1 MRCSVGSEIPSLA
14 SATSRRLLP
23 LAVRNLVSRR
33 PRARRTNRC
42 PVTGTPAP
50 LPARRDTWR
59 EIPTRYG
66 TAKEALPTV
75 ARRARMV
82 VFCAEVPGQGRTI
95 RSETNISGV
104 DRLSIGCLQHPGPQG
119 VGDGVGP
126 VAQLQPGDRAVDD
139 VLDRALRVV
148 E

>member
-1 MRCSVGSEIPSLA
+1 MRCNVGSEMPSLA

-50 LPARRDTWR
+50 LPARSVTWR
-59 EIPTRYG
+59 EIPTQYG
-66 TAKEALPTV
+66 TAKKALPTV
-75 ARRARMV
+75 ARRERMV
-82 VFCAEVPGQGRTI
+82 VLFEEAPGQGRTI
-95 RSETNISGV
+95 HSETNISDV
-104 DRLSIGCLQHPGPQG
+104 DRLSIERLQHSRPEG
-119 VGDGVGP
+119 VGDRVGP

-139 VLDRALRVV
+139 VLDGSL
-148 E
+148 